1 MPAKISLKENSGAKL
16 WEQAKKIIPGGNQLL
31 SKRAEMF
38 LPELWPAYYKK
49 SLGCEIWDLDD
60 NHYYDMSIMGIG
72 TSPLGYAHPK
82 VTNAVIDAVSDGC
95 MSSLNCFEE
104 VQLAE
109 KLIDIHPWAG
119 GVRFSRTG
127 GEACSMAVRIA
138 RAHTGKD
145 KIAFCGYHGWHDWY
159 LATNLK
165 NGKNLDNQ
173 LLPGLSPSGVPKGLG
188 GTVLP
193 FNAGDITALKTI
205 LEENKGECAAVM
217 MEIFRHEEPD
227 VAFIKQIKTLCEANG
242 MVLIFDEV
250 SSGFRL
256 NTGAAHL
263 LWDFE
268 PDICVLGKA
277 LGNGHPISAVIG
289 RRDIM
294 DAAQL
299 SFISSSYWTERVGF
313 VAALKTLEV
322 FESENIPK
330 KLIDTG
336 DYIRKGL
343 LQVADETGF
352 NLEILGVNSVLILL
366 LKGSDP
372 LVIKTLFTQ
381 EMLKRGFLASNV
393 IYVCAA
399 HSKNIV
405 DLYLKNVEDV
415 FTLILEAEK
424 DGITE
429 SLLEGPVCHSGF
441 SRLN

>member
-1 MPAKISLKENSGAKL
+1 MPAKIKLKDNSGVKL
-16 WEQAKKIIPGGNQLL
+16 WDKAKNIIPGGNQLL

-38 LPELWPAYYKK
+38 LPDLWPAYYKK
-49 SLGCEIWDLDD
+49 SQGCEVWDLDD

-72 TSPLGYAHPK
+72 TSPLGYAHPQ
-82 VTNAVIDAVSDGC
+82 VSEAVINAVSDGC
-95 MSSLNCFEE
+95 MSSLNSFEE

-109 KLIDIHPWAG
+109 KLIELHPWSG

-165 NGKNLDNQ
+165 DKKNLDNQ

-193 FNAGDITALKTI
+193 FNAGDIEAFKTI
-205 LEENKGECAAVM
+205 LKENKGECAAVM

-227 VAFIKQIKTLCEANG
+227 VAFIKEVKSLCEEND

-289 RRDIM
+289 KRDIM

-322 FESENIPK
+322 FESESIPK
-330 KLIDTG
+330 KLIEMG

-343 LQVADETGF
+343 TNIAEKTGF
-352 NLEILGVNSVLILL
+352 HLEILGVNSVLILL
-366 LKGSDP
+366 LNGSNP

-399 HSKNIV
+399 HTEIIV
-405 DLYLKNVEDV
+405 DLYLKNVEEV
-415 FTLILEAEK
+415 FNLILAAEK
-424 DGITE
+424 EGITE
-429 SLLEGPVCHSGF
+429 SLLEGPICHSGF